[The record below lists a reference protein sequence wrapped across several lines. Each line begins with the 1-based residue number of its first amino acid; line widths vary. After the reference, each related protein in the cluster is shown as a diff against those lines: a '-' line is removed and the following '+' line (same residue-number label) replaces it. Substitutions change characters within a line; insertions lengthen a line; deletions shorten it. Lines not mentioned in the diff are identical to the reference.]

1 MNFKKQDAQIK
12 TQGFIKKG
20 CFPFLAPILSACIIT
35 SSLIHEATT
44 LMERLFKFLRPLFI
58 GSRLWFKAMVQ
69 GYERKGISPAQNVFK
84 GFKDLGSTLTIH
96 QSLSLVVF
104 IEE

>member
-44 LMERLFKFLRPLFI
+44 LMERLFKFLRPSFI
-58 GSRLWFKAMVQ
+58 GSRLWFKAMK
-69 GYERKGISPAQNVFK
+69 EK
-84 GFKDLGSTLTIH
+84 GFH
-96 QSLSLVVF
+96 QLKMCLRVSKILDQH
-104 IEE
+104 

>member
-1 MNFKKQDAQIK
+1 VNFKKQDAQIK

-44 LMERLFKFLRPLFI
+44 LMERLFKFLRPSFI
-58 GSRLWFKAMVQ
+58 GSRLYGSRLWFKAMK
-69 GYERKGISPAQNVFK
+69 EK
-84 GFKDLGSTLTIH
+84 GFH
-96 QSLSLVVF
+96 QLKMCLRVSKILDQH
-104 IEE
+104 